1 VPDRLTAS
9 DALRLK
15 RCVAQ
20 GGVALIPTDTVYGLA
35 CDPQSEAA
43 VGRLYALKGTPAARP
58 AAVMFFSLEGAL
70 EALPELGQREQG
82 ALRALL
88 PGPVT
93 VLLPNRAGRFLLAC
107 GPEPHSLGLRV
118 PALPAGL
125 SALAALERPLMQSS
139 ANLSGGPEAR
149 RAKDVSPQLRRAI
162 DLELD
167 GGELPGLA
175 STVLDLRAYEDSGGW
190 RIVRAGPLT
199 RAHLAEVLC

>member
-1 VPDRLTAS
+1 MAR
-9 DALRLK
+9 
-15 RCVAQ
+15 

-35 CDPQSEAA
+35 CDPENDAA
-43 VGRLYALKGTPAARP
+43 VRRLYELKDRPAQRP

-93 VLLPNRAGRFLLAC
+93 VLLPNRGGRFLLAC
-107 GPEPHSLGLRV
+107 GPEPLSLGVRV
-118 PALPAGL
+118 PALPARI
-125 SALAALERPLMQSS
+125 SALATLERPLMQSS

-149 RAKDVSPQLRRAI
+149 RAQEVSPQLRRAV

-175 STVLDLRAYEDSGGW
+175 STVLDLRAYEADGSW
-190 RIVRAGPLT
+190 QIARAGPLT
-199 RAHLAEVLC
+199 HAQLEGVLC